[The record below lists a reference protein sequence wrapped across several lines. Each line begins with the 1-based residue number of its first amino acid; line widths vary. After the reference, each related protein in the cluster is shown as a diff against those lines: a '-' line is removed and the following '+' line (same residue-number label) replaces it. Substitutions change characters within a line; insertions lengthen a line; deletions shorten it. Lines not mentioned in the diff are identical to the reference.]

1 MSVVTTIDRRR
12 LVATAGLVYSKLRLD
27 LAAGHVMEV
36 EKREEESRHPA
47 DDKASERPPAELHN
61 PMNSFAFEPTD
72 GGHF

>member
-1 MSVVTTIDRRR
+1 
-12 LVATAGLVYSKLRLD
+12 
-27 LAAGHVMEV
+27 MEV